1 MLLDFSLK
9 SFAKNLL
16 LLAFVLL
23 CHLHA
28 RANNILVSNV
38 SAKNNNAASSH
49 LMVNFNVSWE
59 NSWRRNSVSGS
70 ISYLGLN
77 AKGSGYT
84 GTPLVYIGSNG
95 AVAWQANTAVTA
107 GQMLVV
113 SATPNRYYIVTA
125 GGTTQGSAPTHTT
138 GTTDNLLFV
147 SVSDGGGSG
156 ATATA
161 TVSGGEITRFNL
173 TNAGSGYTS
182 NPTVT
187 IAPTT
192 NGGTGGSAEAY
203 ITSWWDAAWV
213 FVKYRIGYNDPTFTG
228 VNSSGTTITVSS
240 TDNLRVGMPV
250 RVTSAGGTGA
260 FAATSVISSILSSTQ
275 FTVSITPTTPLSNAS
290 ITCLRIWEHATLNT
304 SSLNHVAPTGSTIS
318 VPTDGKGAFIYR
330 SDTGSGTFSLSNVQL
345 RWNYGDDGV
354 RNGAVIQL
362 QVHAVEMVYVPQGSF
377 YLGNTGNYDY
387 YSFTDGSWTTGAG
400 TPYLV
405 NTEGAIGID
414 NAAGK
419 LWATTTGAA
428 TPPSQVTVIGNET
441 TDAEATL
448 DASFPKGYNAFYC
461 MKYELTQGQYR
472 DFLNTLTY
480 NQQTKM
486 VLSSCRLTSLH
497 LSLGSGNDWRIGL
510 GTRIVANSTALT
522 PAVIGCN
529 YNAGVGSGVT
539 STTYNQ
545 PNDGMWIPM
554 AALTWP
560 MSAAYLDWAG
570 LRPMTEMELE
580 KAARGSEAPVANE
593 GAMGSVL
600 LGWPNGYG
608 SYNSIGTKDETA
620 PYADDNHACG
630 VFDLGSVNRDH
641 GAYRVGAFAK
651 SNSSRQSSGASYWG
665 IMELTGNVYENTVS
679 VATGRSFTGTHGDG
693 KLSSNGYANAATWPG
708 LSSGEVTGTT
718 GVLLRG
724 GAFHLYPRTDENKS
738 ISSRLVISP
747 VSINFGSCPP
757 GGGTPTPNYWANYGN
772 RGVRTAP

>member
-1 MLLDFSLK
+1 MGGI
-9 SFAKNLL
+9 
-16 LLAFVLL
+16 VQVQ
-23 CHLHA
+23 
-28 RANNILVSNV
+28 ANNISVSNV

-59 NSWRRNSVSGS
+59 NSWRRNTVSGS

-95 AVAWQANTAVTA
+95 AVAWQANTAVTI

-125 GGTTQGSAPTHTT
+125 GHTTQGSAPTHTT

-147 SVSDGGGSG
+147 TVSDGGGSG

-161 TVSGGEITRFNL
+161 RVSGVAPNEITGFNL

-182 NPTVT
+182 DPTVT
-187 IAPTT
+187 IAPT

-203 ITSWWDAAWV
+203 VTSWWDAAWV

-250 RVTSAGGTGA
+250 RVTAGTGV
-260 FAATSVISSILSSTQ
+260 FAANSVISSILSSTQ
-275 FTVSITPTTPLSNAS
+275 FTVSATPTTTLSNAS

-318 VPTDGKGAFIYR
+318 VPSDGKGAFIYR
-330 SDTGSGTFSLSNVQL
+330 SDTGSGTFSLSAVQL

-362 QVHAVEMVYVPQGSF
+362 QVHAVEMVYVPQGSY
-377 YLGNTGNYDY
+377 YLGNTGSDDW

-419 LWATTTGAA
+419 LWATTNGASPA
-428 TPPSQVTVIGNET
+428 PTTMTIIGNNT
-441 TDAEATL
+441 SDAEATL
-448 DASFPKGYNAFYC
+448 DAAFPKGYNAFYC
-461 MKYELTQGQYR
+461 MKYELTQAQYR

-486 VLSSCRLTSLH
+486 VLLPCSLTVINKYVMHRGST
-497 LSLGSGNDWRIGL
+497 LSPAYLANGL
-510 GTRIVANSTALT
+510 STRRVCTAATLT

-529 YNAGVGSGVT
+529 LNGSAGFNGIHNAS
-539 STTYNQ
+539 
-545 PNDGMWIPM
+545 NDGMWTACNFLP
-554 AALTWP
+554 WR

-580 KAARGSEAPVANE
+580 KASRGSQYPVANE
-593 GAMGSVL
+593 GAMGIIVYHPTSFQD
-600 LGWPNGYG
+600 YG
-608 SYNSIGTKDETA
+608 LNAGTATQGSTN
-620 PYADDNHACG
+620 PSFYHACG
-630 VFDLGSVNRDH
+630 TRPINS
-641 GAYRVGAFAK
+641 GATDFRYGPFRVGSFAK
-651 SNSSRQSSGASYWG
+651 SNSSRQSSGASFWG
-665 IMELTGNVYENTVS
+665 IMDLTGNVHENTVS
-679 VATGRSFTGTHGDG
+679 VANGRSFTGNHGDG
-693 KLSSNGYANAATWPG
+693 TLSSNGYANATAWPG

-718 GVLLRG
+718 GIMPRG
-724 GAFHLYPRTDENKS
+724 GGVFGNHWDPQYSMRNP
-738 ISSRLVISP
+738 ISSRYW
-747 VSINFGSCPP
+747 VSYSWPTFP
-757 GGGTPTPNYWANYGN
+757 GCGDMFAGLELSNPGN